1 MSEVP
6 GQSGHALPDRIQQD
20 WAKDRQFYNAISMI
34 YAFAVLFRLARQDS
48 TCPACRDCGG
58 SIGKDMLTTPLS

>member
-6 GQSGHALPDRIQQD
+6 GQSGHALADRIQQD

-34 YAFAVLFRLARQDS
+34 YAFAVLFRLAR
-48 TCPACRDCGG
+48 R
-58 SIGKDMLTTPLS
+58 